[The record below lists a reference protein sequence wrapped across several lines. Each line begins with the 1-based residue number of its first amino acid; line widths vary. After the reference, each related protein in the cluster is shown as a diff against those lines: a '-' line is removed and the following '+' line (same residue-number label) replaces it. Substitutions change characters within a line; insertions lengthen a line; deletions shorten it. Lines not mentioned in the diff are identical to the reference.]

1 MPEETNV
8 GFDKI
13 FTFAPSV
20 KTTIG
25 SSQTKLNVS
34 FDNKENETIRMLKM
48 AHRNIFFYIRF
59 YISRFK

>member
-34 FDNKENETIRMLKM
+34 FDNKENETI
-48 AHRNIFFYIRF
+48 
-59 YISRFK
+59 